1 MKSNDDTNAV
11 TPDRHPVELFLPACR
26 RNGVSF
32 HTVLI
37 EAEMGNLQVIR
48 MGRGWHYT
56 PVGAVE
62 QLIDDR
68 LKGRRY

>member
-1 MKSNDDTNAV
+1 
-11 TPDRHPVELFLPACR
+11 
-26 RNGVSF
+26 VSF